1 MTVQKLLDFLV
12 FILKINKLNKTFSLH
27 KITSNENLSFE
38 PSDYSWFKFG
48 DKAYAKKFAKELFDD
63 FIFNFK
69 EIILEQDEIIILPS
83 PYLSIPTASNFLCF
97 YFKEFLNK
105 FLFENNR
112 KASIE
117 SKIHRNQ
124 TYVTDYGN
132 LDFEERIKLIS
143 NDTYYIDKEFING
156 KFCLFL
162 DDIKITGSHEHTV
175 NKILNQYNVKGEFY
189 FIYFAEL
196 VNKEIHPN
204 IENYF
209 NYFSVKGIKEIIEVI
224 NRDSFQFNTRIVKF
238 ILNLKD
244 AELALLLNSINK
256 FRREELFLL
265 SISNNYHQI
274 NEYSKNLITI
284 KNSLKWQLIYKKVKE
299 KTLTL
304 QDLQ

>member
-1 MTVQKLLDFLV
+1 MGQKLSDFQLY
-12 FILKINKLNKTFSLH
+12 ILKIDKLNKPYSLH
-27 KITSNENLSFE
+27 KITSKSNLTFN

-48 DKAYAKKFAKELFDD
+48 DKDFAKKFAKELFDG
-63 FIFNFK
+63 FIISNSEK
-69 EIILEQDEIIILPS
+69 ILEQNEIIILPS

-105 FLFENNR
+105 FLFENNK
-112 KASIE
+112 KAAIE
-117 SKIHRNQ
+117 SKIYRNQ

-132 LDFEERIKLIS
+132 LDFEERVKLIS

-175 NKILNQYNVKGEFY
+175 NKILSQYDVKGDFF

-196 VNKEIHPN
+196 VNKDIHPN

-209 NYFSVKGIKEIIEVI
+209 NYFSVKGIEEIIDVVSRK
-224 NRDSFQFNTRIVKF
+224 NFQFNTRIVKY
-238 ILNLKD
+238 ILNLNED
-244 AELALLLNSINK
+244 ELTLLLNSINSI
-256 FRREELFLL
+256 RREELFLL

-274 NEYSKNLITI
+274 REYNKNLTTI
-284 KNSLKWQLIYKKVKE
+284 KTI
-299 KTLTL
+299 
-304 QDLQ
+304 